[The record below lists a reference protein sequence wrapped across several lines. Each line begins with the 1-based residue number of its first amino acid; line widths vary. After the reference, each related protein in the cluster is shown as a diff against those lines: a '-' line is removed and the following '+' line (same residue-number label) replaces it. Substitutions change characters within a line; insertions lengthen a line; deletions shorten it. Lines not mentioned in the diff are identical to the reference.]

1 MGCTSICTSIEAKWY
16 YVSDY
21 VGIIYHVTVN
31 QACKV
36 DTCVPLPKLEDLFT
50 AMSSGKVFTKLDMSQ
65 AYLQLPLDDKSKA
78 FNTYKGLFQYN
89 RHLFGVSAPPAVFQK
104 CMHGEPPSRVTCT
117 GISIYLDDILVTGST
132 SENHLVKLDH

>member
-36 DTCVPLPKLEDLFT
+36 DTCVPPTKVGTT
-50 AMSSGKVFTKLDMSQ
+50 AVSSGKVFTKLDMSQ
-65 AYLQLPLDDKSKA
+65 AYLQLPLDDKSKVLTHIKA
-78 FNTYKGLFQYN
+78 FSNITDTYLGYQHPQLYF
-89 RHLFGVSAPPAVFQK
+89 RSV
-104 CMHGEPPSRVTCT
+104 CM
-117 GISIYLDDILVTGST
+117 
-132 SENHLVKLDH
+132 ENPLQE